1 MIGAIGFILLVLLI
15 NKIVIYFK
23 RKNISKIDNN
33 IISQTKVE
41 KRENEYKSAI
51 PITMGIICFLFV
63 FAVTLEMENIFLR
76 IFISSCCGLL
86 GYRNT
91 IYYIKKNNSNQ

>member
-1 MIGAIGFILLVLLI
+1 MIGAIGFILLILLI

-23 RKNISKIDNN
+23 RKNVSKFDKNDIVNE
-33 IISQTKVE
+33 TK
-41 KRENEYKSAI
+41 KNEYKSTI

-63 FAVTLEMENIFLR
+63 FAVTLDMENIFLR
-76 IFISSCCGLL
+76 IFISLCCGLL

-91 IYYIKKNNSNQ
+91 IYYVKKNNTN